1 MVEPPQH
8 DVAPPAPALETTSV
22 LLTRIREGDAGAR
35 EQLCARYLPRLAAWA
50 HGRLP
55 GHARSLHDTSDLAQI
70 ILLKALGSLDRFEM
84 RTEGSFVA
92 YLRRIMLNA
101 VRDEIRRGTRERVD
115 PAAVDSLPDREPSA
129 LEREIGREML
139 EAYEQALAALSEH
152 QREAVILRIEFG
164 YTFPEIAAALEH
176 PSPDAARMLVTRSLV
191 RLAEELREHRP

>member
-1 MVEPPQH
+1 M
-8 DVAPPAPALETTSV
+8 V
-22 LLTRIREGDAGAR
+22 LLR
-35 EQLCARYLPRLAAWA
+35 
-50 HGRLP
+50 
-55 GHARSLHDTSDLAQI
+55 
-70 ILLKALGSLDRFEM
+70 ALGSLDRFEM

-101 VRDEIRRGTRERVD
+101 VRDEIRRGSRERVD
-115 PAAVDSLPDREPSA
+115 AAPAESMPSRDASA

-139 EAYEQALAALSEH
+139 EAYEEALAALPEH

-191 RLAEELREHRP
+191 KLAEALSEHRP